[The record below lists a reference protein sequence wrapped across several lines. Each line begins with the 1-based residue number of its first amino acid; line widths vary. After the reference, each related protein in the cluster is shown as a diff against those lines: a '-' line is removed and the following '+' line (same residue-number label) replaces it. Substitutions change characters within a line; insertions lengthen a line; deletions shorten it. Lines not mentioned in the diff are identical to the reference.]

1 MSANFKLNGVLVKT
15 PSSLQISYQDI
26 DTDGTFRSLS
36 GYMCRDRVRSN
47 IVKLQVSWKYLTE
60 EEAKKILNNIDG
72 VFFEVSYFDP
82 SKKSQQTKT
91 MYVGDRTINVYSY
104 RNGKSEYTDLSF
116 NLIER

>member
-1 MSANFKLNGVLVKT
+1 
-15 PSSLQISYQDI
+15 
-26 DTDGTFRSLS
+26 
-36 GYMCRDRVRSN
+36 MCRDRVRSN

-60 EEAKKILNNIDG
+60 EEAKKILNNVDG

-82 SKKSQQTKT
+82 AKKSQQTKT
-91 MYVGDRTINVYSY
+91 MYVGDRSINVYSY